1 MDVERD
7 AAAAGR
13 SMAGTGVSAGVA
25 EARAGNPGDRRA
37 MTCVIGEPR
46 KEAGRGGM
54 TCMWRGRGGCGA

>member
-13 SMAGTGVSAGVA
+13 SMAGTSVSAEAA

-37 MTCVIGEPR
+37 MACVIGEPR
-46 KEAGRGGM
+46 KEAGRGEM
-54 TCMWRGRGGCGA
+54 TCVWRGREG